1 MPHARADAKTRARSR
16 THRLHK
22 TCELKG
28 VNSRGTTNIDGK
40 KFECPVNSEHKATVF
55 FPILWTYKRPHM
67 HTFWAATF
75 GFFCTFFS
83 CFAPGA
89 IGSYIG
95 RAPPDGL
102 GLDKFEKSTA
112 GNLAVTG
119 TILMRLVSGSLCDT
133 WGARKTFMFLLMLG
147 VPGMILMIFAQ
158 NYAMFLLARILIGL
172 SLATFVTCQV
182 WCSQFFDRKVVGT
195 ANATA
200 GGWGNVGGGFTL
212 LLMPQ
217 IMKALLDA
225 TNDVNLSWRLCFLV
239 PLALHIIATLFI
251 WRGNDLPDGSYKKLE
266 AAGAKQKSK
275 GAGNVAILGFTNM
288 NAWIMLVTY
297 GLCFGVELC
306 MNNKLVAYFERYYAI
321 PNQIAGP
328 LGATFS
334 LMNLFARSWGGI
346 LSDYLATKSGLRGR
360 ITGMW
365 VVQTFEGFMC
375 IMLGLVT
382 VGFDSPD
389 EHKFAGLPKVNSTWS
404 PMGTDGVTYTFADPA
419 FQVKPCGN
427 YLIRSPT
434 HAWVNDVWTVLPT
447 KPNTFITVFDP
458 APTCVHNQNTIGLT
472 LFCIILFSIGVQ
484 MAEGLHFG
492 IVPYIS
498 RPALGVVS
506 GMVGAGGNAGALI
519 SGQFIVSAAN
529 PLDDGF
535 IRLGVVIIVLSL
547 SMHAIYF
554 PDEGGILLPPGL
566 KYDPQL
572 VKAEKGQ
579 KGADELDFTK
589 TKGGDNVSV

>member
-1 MPHARADAKTRARSR
+1 MHALLPPR
-16 THRLHK
+16 RLHK

-28 VNSRGTTNIDGK
+28 INSRGVTNIDGK
-40 KFECPVNSEHKATVF
+40 KFECPVNAEHKATVF
-55 FPILWTYKRPHM
+55 FPILWTFKKPHM

-95 RAPPDGL
+95 RPAPDGL
-102 GLDKFEKSTA
+102 GLNKFEKSTA

-119 TILMRLVSGSLCDT
+119 TILMRVVSGSLCDV
-133 WGARKTFMFLLMLG
+133 WGARKTFVVLLMLG
-147 VPGMILMIFAQ
+147 VPGMILMMIAQ
-158 NYAMFLLARILIGL
+158 NYAMFLIARMLIGL

-212 LLMPQ
+212 LIMPQ
-217 IMKALLDA
+217 IMKALRDA
-225 TNDVNLSWRLCFLV
+225 TDDINLSWRLCFIV
-239 PLALHIIATLFI
+239 PLVLHLAASLFI
-251 WRGNDLPDGSYKKLE
+251 ARGNDLPDGSYKKLE

-275 GAGNVAILGFTNM
+275 GAGNVTILGFTNT

-321 PNQIAGP
+321 PNELAGP

-346 LSDYLATKSGLRGR
+346 LSDWLATKKGLRGR
-360 ITGMW
+360 IAGMW

-382 VGFDSPD
+382 LSYDSPD
-389 EHKFAGLPKVNSTWS
+389 EPKFKGLPKVNSTWS
-404 PMGTDGVTYTFADPA
+404 PMGTDGLTYTFSDPA
-419 FQVKPCGN
+419 FQVKPCGS

-434 HAWVNDVWTVLPT
+434 HAWVGDDWTVMPT
-447 KPNTFITVFDP
+447 KPNTFITVLDP
-458 APTCVHNQNTIGLT
+458 HSTCIHNQNTIGLT
-472 LFCIILFSIGVQ
+472 LLCIILFSIGVQ

-519 SGQFIVSAAN
+519 SGQFIVGASE
-529 PLDDGF
+529 LDAGF
-535 IRLGVVIIVLSL
+535 IRLGLVIMICSL

-554 PDEGGILLPPGL
+554 PEEGGILTPPGL
-566 KYDPQL
+566 KFDPQL
-572 VKAEKGQ
+572 VKAEQGQ
-579 KGADELDFTK
+579 KGSDELDFTN
-589 TKGGDNVSV
+589 TKKGDNVSV